1 MTQTDKRKYS
11 SINNEWIL
19 LDTQSTVSVF
29 NNMQYLTNIRESKE
43 TLHAIT
49 NGGYQDSHMVGEFPN
64 LGTVWYNQH
73 SIANIL
79 SIKEVRRVCRVTMDS
94 SIEPTLCVHR
104 LDGSIMK
111 FKEQESGLYVFKPN
125 INTSVNIYPH

>member
-1 MTQTDKRKYS
+1 MTQTNKRNYS

-43 TLHAIT
+43 TLRAIT

-64 LGTVWYNQH
+64 LGTMWYNQH

-79 SIKEVRRVCRVTMDS
+79 SMQEVRRVCRVTMDT
-94 SIEPTLCVHR
+94 SIKPTLSVHR
-104 LDGSIMK
+104 LDGSIMN
-111 FKEQESGLYVFKPN
+111 F
-125 INTSVNIYPH
+125 